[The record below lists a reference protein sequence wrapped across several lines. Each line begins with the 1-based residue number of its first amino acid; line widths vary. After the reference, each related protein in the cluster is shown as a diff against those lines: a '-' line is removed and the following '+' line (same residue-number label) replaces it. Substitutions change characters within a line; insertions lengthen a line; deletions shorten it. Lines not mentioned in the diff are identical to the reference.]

1 MTVRFRFVLRPVA
14 AVRPWGDEAPRLGW
28 FILTDG
34 WYWIEAGGHE
44 LLRYADSAGA
54 GAFADPDAVREPP
67 YVDYH
72 VVRLWEDLVDLMPR
86 IMEPVPP
93 DLADFVPDRRLRAE
107 GPAAPGVEAA
117 ISWAEGHVLDMG
129 HLRAAPDIRFRRA
142 VSGGGDT
149 MTITWAHAPDPDD
162 DDPIRFTAPAT
173 GRVTVPT
180 EDFTA
185 AVTAF
190 DRELFTT
197 MEERVAALEASGPP
211 PGVELD
217 TIHLRREQHD
227 RATWLPRAL
236 NRTPDTDWPAVRSG
250 AELLGRSTRRPAN
263 RT

>member
-1 MTVRFRFVLRPVA
+1 MRFRFVLRAVE

-44 LLRYADSAGA
+44 LLRYADPARA
-54 GAFADPDAVREPP
+54 EAFAGPDAVREPP

-93 DLADFVPDRRLRAE
+93 DLADFVPDRRLRVE
-107 GPAAPGVEAA
+107 GSAAPDAEAA

-142 VSGGGDT
+142 VSGGDDT
-149 MTITWAHAPDPDD
+149 MTITWAHASEPDD

-173 GRVTVPT
+173 GRVSVPT
-180 EDFTA
+180 EAFTA
-185 AVTAF
+185 AVTDF
-190 DRELFTT
+190 DRDLFAA
-197 MEERVAALEASGPP
+197 MEERVGALEASGPP

-217 TIHLRREQHD
+217 TIHLRHEHRD
-227 RATWLPRAL
+227 RATWLRRAL
-236 NRTPDTDWPAVRSG
+236 DRTPDTDWPAVRSG
-250 AELLGRSTRRPAN
+250 AELLGRPTGTSAERA
-263 RT
+263 